1 MAPSESM
8 QIHLTY
14 NNISEI
20 PTIPDSM
27 SQVKSK
33 YQSNNNLTEQKIEIM
48 IDGENNSLKK
58 NLL

>member
-20 PTIPDSM
+20 PTIPGNI

-33 YQSNNNLTEQKIEIM
+33 YQSSNNLTEQKIEIATQLIFYEM
-48 IDGENNSLKK
+48 TSLRY
-58 NLL
+58 